1 VSPDWDAAGYDRVS
15 DPQVEMAAAVLERLP
30 LRGDETVLDAGCGS
44 GRVTAMLLDR
54 LPDGHVVAV
63 DASPSMVEHARAALA
78 KAIGAPPAGPAAS
91 AQRATVIESSLTEL
105 ELDEP
110 VDAAFS
116 NAVFH
121 WIADHER
128 LFARLAAALRPGA
141 RLVAQCG
148 GAGNIEAFRRLAD
161 EVAAEPPYA
170 EHMRGF
176 VGPWNYAH
184 PDETEARLRAAG
196 FDEVRCWLEP
206 WPVTLEDPLGFV
218 STVCLGKNLEVLPE
232 ELTAPFAQDVVRR
245 AGTPLTLEYVR
256 LNIDARR
263 SLVSR
268 PSG

>member
-54 LPDGHVVAV
+54 LPAGHVVAV
-63 DASPSMVEHARAALA
+63 DASPSMVEHARAAL
-78 KAIGAPPAGPAAS
+78 GDRAA
-91 AQRATVIESSLTEL
+91 VIESSLTEL
-105 ELDEP
+105 VLDEP

-128 LFARLAAALRPGA
+128 LFERLAAALRPGA
-141 RLVAQCG
+141 PLVAQCG
-148 GAGNIEAFRRLAD
+148 GAGNIRDFRRLAD

-170 EHMRGF
+170 EHMSGF
-176 VGPWNYAH
+176 VGPWNYAG
-184 PDETEARLRAAG
+184 PEETEHRLRAAG
-196 FDEVRCWLEP
+196 FDDVRCWLEP
-206 WPVTLEDPLGFV
+206 WPVTLDDPLGFV
-218 STVCLGKNLEVLPE
+218 STVCLGKNLELLPE
-232 ELTAPFAQDVVRR
+232 ELTRSFAEDVVRR

-256 LNIDARR
+256 LNIVARR
-263 SLVSR
+263 A
-268 PSG
+268 

>member
-44 GRVTAMLLDR
+44 GRVTTMLLDR

-63 DASPSMVEHARAALA
+63 DASPSMVEHAREAL
-78 KAIGAPPAGPAAS
+78 GERAS
-91 AQRATVIESSLTEL
+91 VIESSLTEL
-105 ELDEP
+105 ALDEP

-141 RLVAQCG
+141 PLVAQCG
-148 GAGNIEAFRRLAD
+148 GAGNIEDFRRLAD

-176 VGPWNYAH
+176 VGPWNYAGAE
-184 PDETEARLRAAG
+184 ETEARLRAAG
-196 FDEVRCWLEP
+196 FDDVRCWLQP
-206 WPVTLEDPLGFV
+206 WPVTLDDPLSFV
-218 STVCLGKNLEVLPE
+218 STVCLGRNLELLPE
-232 ELTAPFAQDVVRR
+232 ELTRSFAEDVVRR

-263 SLVSR
+263 A
-268 PSG
+268 